1 MGAVVERCDLSTP
14 ATTELETVKQHL
26 RIVHN
31 AEDVVIGLMIAA
43 AKERADQYLNN
54 PFVDSL
60 GANISIPSVIKMW
73 LLSVIADMYQNR
85 VNRIKTESQT
95 GVGSQEFNPEI
106 NFALIAP
113 YRLNPGL

>member
-1 MGAVVERCDLSTP
+1 MGAVVDRCSLAAGSII
-14 ATTELETVKQHL
+14 ELEVVKQHL
-26 RIVHN
+26 RIVHT
-31 AEDVVIGLMIAA
+31 AEDAVLQLMIVA
-43 AKERADQYLNN
+43 AKEAADQYLNN

-60 GANISIPSVIKMW
+60 GVPVAIPSAVKMW

-85 VNRIKTESQT
+85 VNRLKSESQT
-95 GVGSQEFNPEI
+95 GVGSQEFLTEF